1 VNELSLSVVLDAP
14 ATEVW
19 ALVGDFGALAEWHPW
34 VPNCSLSDDGL
45 TRTID
50 LGATAAV
57 EELIPEAIQ
66 PLSHS
71 YVVIDSPM
79 PIENYRATW
88 RASPTPG
95 GCRVTWTATFEPL
108 DENAE
113 FMLTAF
119 IKQAFDSLKQRFR
132 QKTDA

>member
-1 VNELSLSVVLDAP
+1 MNELSLSVVLDASAP
-14 ATEVW
+14 EVW
-19 ALVGDFGALAEWHPW
+19 ALVGDFGGLAEWHPW

-50 LGATAAV
+50 LGSTAAV
-57 EELIPEAIQ
+57 ERLLPEAIH

-79 PIENYRATW
+79 PIANYRATW
-88 RASPTPG
+88 EAIPTPT
-95 GCRVTWTATFEPL
+95 GCRVTWSATFEPL

-119 IKQAFDSLKQRFR
+119 VKQAFDSLKQRFR
-132 QKTDA
+132 EKRTH